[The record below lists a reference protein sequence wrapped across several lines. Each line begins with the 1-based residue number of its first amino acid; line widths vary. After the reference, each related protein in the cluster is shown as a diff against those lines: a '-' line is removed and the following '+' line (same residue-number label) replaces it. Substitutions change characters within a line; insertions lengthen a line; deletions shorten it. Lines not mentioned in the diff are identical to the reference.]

1 MLKQRILTS
10 AVLAPLALLLVFYTP
25 LAQFSFIAGLIVL
38 LGAWEWS
45 AFMGLSAK
53 RARFGYTTLVALILG
68 ALHLHWSIESLW
80 QSSGQLTADANYIFT
95 LSFAWWIVATIL
107 VVKYPRMSSAWSEGI
122 VLRGVAGLLTLVP
135 LWLALNTLR
144 SAHFADEHHFGST
157 LIMVV
162 LGIVWSADIGAYFT
176 GKNFGK
182 RKLMP
187 KVSPNKTI
195 EGLLGGLATSV
206 VFVVV
211 FCYFAAVPKS
221 LWAVYAGLTI
231 FIALFSAI
239 GDLLES
245 MFKRE
250 VGLKDSGSCL
260 PGHGGILDRIDS
272 LTAAAPIFALC
283 YAWTVTL

>member
-10 AVLAPLALLLVFYTP
+10 VVLAPLAMLLVFYTP
-25 LAQFSFIAGLIVL
+25 LALFSFIAGAIVL

-45 AFMGLSAK
+45 AFIGLSSLKQRSSFVALMS
-53 RARFGYTTLVALILG
+53 GVLLLLHWHWPITTL
-68 ALHLHWSIESLW
+68 W
-80 QSSGQLTADANYIFT
+80 QDGRLLADANYIFT
-95 LSFAWWIVATIL
+95 LAFAWWLVATFL
-107 VVKYPRMSSAWSEGI
+107 VVKYPRMAKAWSEG
-122 VLRGVAGLLTLVP
+122 VVMRAVAGLLTLVP
-135 LWLALNTLR
+135 LWLALNVLR
-144 SAHFADEHHFGST
+144 SAEYQQAHQYGST

-162 LGIVWSADIGAYFT
+162 LGIVWSADIGAYFA

-182 RKLMP
+182 HKLMP
-187 KVSPNKTI
+187 NVSPNKTI
-195 EGLLGGLATSV
+195 EGLVGGVITAV
-206 VFVVV
+206 VFVVL
-211 FCYFAAVPKS
+211 FCHFAQVEQRLWPIYAVMT
-221 LWAVYAGLTI
+221 L
-231 FIALFSAI
+231 FIALFSAV

-272 LTAAAPIFALC
+272 LTAAAPIFALF

>member
-1 MLKQRILTS
+1 MLKQRIMTS
-10 AVLAPLALLLVFYTP
+10 AVLAPAALLLVFYTP
-25 LAQFSFIAGLIVL
+25 LAQFSLIAGLIVL

-45 AFMGLSAK
+45 AFIGFTTK
-53 RARFGYTTLVALILG
+53 RARSGFTLLVATIL
-68 ALHLHWSIESLW
+68 AVLHWHWPIETLW
-80 QSSGQLTADANYIFT
+80 LANGTLIADANYVFT
-95 LSFAWWIVATIL
+95 LAFAWWLVATIL
-107 VVKYPRMSSAWSEGI
+107 VCKYPGMSSVWREGI
-122 VLRGVAGLLTLVP
+122 VLRAIAGLLTLVP

-144 SAHFADEHHFGST
+144 SAHYAEQHHFGST

-162 LGIVWSADIGAYFT
+162 LGIVWAADIGAYFA

-182 RKLMP
+182 HKLMP

-195 EGLLGGLATSV
+195 EGLIGGLVAAV
-206 VFVVV
+206 IFVVA
-211 FCYFAAVPKS
+211 FCYYAAVPSEK
-221 LWAVYAGLTI
+221 WAVYGVMTV
-231 FIALFSAI
+231 FIALFSAV

>member
-10 AVLAPLALLLVFYTP
+10 AVLIPLAFLLVFYTP
-25 LAQFSFIAGLIVL
+25 LAQFSFIAGLLVL

-53 RARFGYTTLVALILG
+53 RSRMGYTGLVAILLA
-68 ALHLHWSIESLW
+68 ALHLHWPIETLW
-80 QSSGQLTADANYIFT
+80 LPSGSLTADANYIFT

-144 SAHFADEHHFGST
+144 SAHFAEQHLYGST

-162 LGIVWSADIGAYFT
+162 LGIVWSADIGAYFS

-195 EGLLGGLATSV
+195 EGLLGGLATAV
-206 VFVVV
+206 IFVVV
-211 FCYFAAVPKS
+211 FCYCADVPQANW
-221 LWAVYAGLTI
+221 LVYAVLTV

-245 MFKRE
+245 MFKRQ

-272 LTAAAPIFALC
+272 LTAAAPIFTLC
-283 YAWTVTL
+283 YAWTVAL

>member
-10 AVLAPLALLLVFYTP
+10 VVLAPLAMLLVFYTP
-25 LAQFSFIAGLIVL
+25 LALFSFIAAAIVL

-45 AFMGLSAK
+45 AFMGLSCAK
-53 RARFGYTTLVALILG
+53 KRGGFVALMGAIL
-68 ALHLHWSIESLW
+68 LLLHWHWPITSLW
-80 QSSGQLTADANYIFT
+80 HGGQLQADANYVFT
-95 LSFAWWIVATIL
+95 LAFAWWLVATFL
-107 VVKYPRMSSAWSEGI
+107 VFKYPSKARAWNEG
-122 VLRGVAGLLTLVP
+122 VMMRAVAGVLTLVP
-135 LWLALNTLR
+135 LWLALNVLR
-144 SAHFADEHHFGST
+144 SAEYQQAHQYGST

-162 LGIVWSADIGAYFT
+162 LGIVWSADIGAYFA

-182 RKLMP
+182 HKLMP
-187 KVSPNKTI
+187 NVSPNKTI
-195 EGLLGGLATSV
+195 EGLIGGVITAV
-206 VFVVV
+206 IFVVV
-211 FCYFAAVPKS
+211 FCHFAQVEQKLWIIYAVMT
-221 LWAVYAGLTI
+221 V

-250 VGLKDSGSCL
+250 VGLKDSGTCL

>member
-25 LAQFSFIAGLIVL
+25 LAMFSTIAALIVL

-45 AFMGLSAK
+45 ALAGLCQK
-53 RARFGYTTLVALILG
+53 RQRIAFVGVMAVLILV
-68 ALHLHWSIESLW
+68 LNSHWPIQELW
-80 QSSGQLTADANYIFT
+80 QQGRLVADANYVFT
-95 LSFAWWIVATIL
+95 LAFAWWLVATFL
-107 VVKYPRMSSAWSEGI
+107 VVKYPRAARAWNEGI
-122 VLRGVAGLLTLVP
+122 MMRSIAGVLTLIP
-135 LWLALNTLR
+135 LWLALNVMR
-144 SAHFADEHHFGST
+144 SAGYQEGEHIGSV

-162 LGIVWSADIGAYFT
+162 LGIVWSADIGAYFA
-176 GKNFGK
+176 GKNLGK

-195 EGLLGGLATSV
+195 EGLVGGLVTAV
-206 VFVVV
+206 VFVLI
-211 FCYFAAVPKS
+211 FCHFAAIDMNMWPIY
-221 LWAVYAGLTI
+221 AVMTVV
-231 FIALFSAI
+231 IALFSAV

-250 VGLKDSGSCL
+250 VGLKDSGRCL

-272 LTAAAPIFALC
+272 LTAAAPIFAFC
-283 YAWTVTL
+283 YAWTVVL

>member
-10 AVLAPLALLLVFYTP
+10 VVLAPLALLLVFYTP
-25 LAQFSFIAGLIVL
+25 LALFSTIAALIVL

-45 AFMGLSAK
+45 ALAGLKSNMQ
-53 RARFGYTTLVALILG
+53 RFGFVAVMGGIIGLLNSHWPIEHLWLQGKLV
-68 ALHLHWSIESLW
+68 
-80 QSSGQLTADANYIFT
+80 ADANYVFT
-95 LSFAWWIVATIL
+95 LSFAWWLVATFL
-107 VVKYPRMSSAWSEGI
+107 VFKYPRMSSAWSEGVMMRSI
-122 VLRGVAGLLTLVP
+122 AGLLTLIP
-135 LWLALNTLR
+135 LWLALNVMR
-144 SAHFADEHHFGST
+144 SASYHEGEHIGSI

-162 LGIVWSADIGAYFT
+162 LGIVWSADIGAYFA

-195 EGLLGGLATSV
+195 EGLIGGVITAV
-206 VFVVV
+206 IFVVI
-211 FCYFAAVPKS
+211 FCHYAQVEKS
-221 LWAVYAGLTI
+221 LWPIYAAMTI
-231 FIALFSAI
+231 IIALFSAV

-250 VGLKDSGSCL
+250 VGLKDSGRCL

-272 LTAAAPIFALC
+272 LTAAAPIFAFC
-283 YAWTVTL
+283 YAWTVVL

>member
-10 AVLAPLALLLVFYTP
+10 LVLAPLALVLVFYTP
-25 LAQFSFIAGLIVL
+25 LTLFSYIAAGIVL

-45 AFMGLSAK
+45 AFMGLCDKIK
-53 RARFGYTTLVALILG
+53 RFSFVAATAVIL
-68 ALHLHWSIESLW
+68 ALFNWHWPIEALW
-80 QSSGQLTADANYIFT
+80 QNGQLVGDANYLFT
-95 LSFAWWIVATIL
+95 LSFAWWIVATYL
-107 VVKYPRMSSAWSEGI
+107 VWRYPAMAKEWNEGI
-122 VLRGVAGLLTLVP
+122 LMRAIAGFLTLVP

-144 SAHFADEHHFGST
+144 SAGDTESTHFGSV
-157 LIMVV
+157 LILVV

-176 GKNFGK
+176 GKNLGK

-195 EGLLGGLATSV
+195 EGLLGGIV
-206 VFVVV
+206 
-211 FCYFAAVPKS
+211 AAVIFV
-221 LWAVYAGLTI
+221 LAFCHFTNVDMAVWPIYAVMTA
-231 FIALFSAI
+231 FIALFSAV

-272 LTAAAPIFALC
+272 LTAAAPIFVLC
-283 YAWTVTL
+283 YAWTLSL

>member
-1 MLKQRILTS
+1 LLKQRILTS

-25 LAQFSFIAGLIVL
+25 LAQFSLIAGLIVL

-45 AFMGLSAK
+45 AFMGLSTK
-53 RARFGYTTLVALILG
+53 RARLGYTGLVAVLLS
-68 ALHLHWSIESLW
+68 ALHLHWPIESLW
-80 QSSGQLTADANYIFT
+80 LPSGALTADANYIFT

-122 VLRGVAGLLTLVP
+122 VLRAVAGLLTLVP

-144 SAHFADEHHFGST
+144 SAHFADQHLYGST

-187 KVSPNKTI
+187 RVSPNKTI

-206 VFVVV
+206 VFVMV
-211 FCYFAAVPKS
+211 FCYCAEVPQS
-221 LWAVYAGLTI
+221 NWLVYAILTV

-245 MFKRE
+245 MFKRQ

>member
-10 AVLAPLALLLVFYTP
+10 LVLAPLALVLVFYTP
-25 LAQFSFIAGLIVL
+25 LTLFSYIAGGIVL

-45 AFMGLSAK
+45 AFMGLCDKLK
-53 RARFGYTTLVALILG
+53 RITFVSLIAIL
-68 ALHLHWSIESLW
+68 LTMLNLHWPIESLW
-80 QSSGQLTADANYIFT
+80 IDGKLIGDANYLFT
-95 LSFAWWIVATIL
+95 LSFAWWLVATYL
-107 VVKYPRMSSAWSEGI
+107 VWRYPAMAKAWNEGF
-122 VLRGVAGLLTLVP
+122 LMRGIAGLLTLIP

-144 SAHFADEHHFGST
+144 SAGYVESTHFGSM
-157 LIMVV
+157 LILVV

-182 RKLMP
+182 HKLMP

-195 EGLLGGLATSV
+195 EGLAGGV
-206 VFVVV
+206 V
-211 FCYFAAVPKS
+211 AAVIFVLTFCHFTDVGTAVWP
-221 LWAVYAGLTI
+221 VYAVMTA

-250 VGLKDSGSCL
+250 AGLKDSGSCL

-272 LTAAAPIFALC
+272 LTAAAPIFVLC
-283 YAWTVTL
+283 YAWTLSL

>member
-10 AVLAPLALLLVFYTP
+10 VVLAPLALLLVFYTP
-25 LAQFSFIAGLIVL
+25 LALFSFIAAAIVL

-45 AFMGLSAK
+45 AFMGLAK
-53 RARFGYTTLVALILG
+53 TRQRLCVVALMGVIISI
-68 ALHLHWSIESLW
+68 LHLHWPIESLW
-80 QSSGQLTADANYIFT
+80 QQGKLVADANYIFT
-95 LSFAWWIVATIL
+95 LSFAWWLVATFL
-107 VVKYPRMSSAWSEGI
+107 VFKYPAMSRAWSDGI
-122 VLRGVAGLLTLVP
+122 IMRAIAGILTLIP
-135 LWLALNTLR
+135 LWLALNVMR
-144 SAHFADEHHFGST
+144 SAEYMQAQQYGST

-162 LGIVWSADIGAYFT
+162 LGIVWSADIGAYFA

-195 EGLLGGLATSV
+195 EGLLGGVLTSV
-206 VFVVV
+206 IFVLI
-211 FCYFAAVPKS
+211 FCYFAEVE
-221 LWAVYAGLTI
+221 LHQWLLFGGLTVV
-231 FIALFSAI
+231 IALFSAI

-250 VGLKDSGSCL
+250 AGLKDSGSIL